1 MNTTMLNNTRSNA
14 FQQTPGGL
22 DLSPLRLTALTY
34 LAEARIKEDY
44 EQMNDIVLYAKE
56 FGATGREINA
66 VLGV

>member
-1 MNTTMLNNTRSNA
+1 MNTTAINRTQANNY
-14 FQQTPGGL
+14 QQKTGGL

-34 LAEARIKEDY
+34 LAEARIKEGY

-56 FGATGREINA
+56 FGATDREINA